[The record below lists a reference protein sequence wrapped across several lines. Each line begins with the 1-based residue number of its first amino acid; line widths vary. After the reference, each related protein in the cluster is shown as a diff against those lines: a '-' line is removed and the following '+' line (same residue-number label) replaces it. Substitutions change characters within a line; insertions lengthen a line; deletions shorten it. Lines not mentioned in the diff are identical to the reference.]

1 MERLQSPP
9 PMMGR
14 VGDGGGTVGRNVRRK
29 RPARQRI
36 VSLDSSGAALET
48 PVERSSMVQAADT
61 RDGGGD
67 EYRRR
72 LEALREEAGHG
83 WLRVLSE
90 SPDFAEK
97 SKRRQETNTGRV

>member
-1 MERLQSPP
+1 
-9 PMMGR
+9 MGR
-14 VGDGGGTVGRNVRRK
+14 VGDGGVGTVGRNVRK
-29 RPARQRI
+29 KKPARQRI
-36 VSLDSSGAALET
+36 VSLDSSSGAALEM

-61 RDGGGD
+61 RDGGSD

-83 WLRVLSE
+83 WLKVLSE

-97 SKRRQETNTGRV
+97 SKRGKETNTGRV